1 MLEHYYAVIMAGG
14 GGTRLWPL
22 SRKAHPKQMLRL
34 IDNRSLFQTSA
45 ERLKGVFPLERI
57 FVVTVKDQAEELQEQ
72 CPSIPGENF
81 IIEPSPR
88 GTASVVGLA
97 AVALQQRDPQAVMA
111 ILTSDHFIG
120 NEPGFRELLTIAY
133 DVAQD
138 DYLVTIGIQ
147 PNYAATGYGYIQKG
161 DSLGVYSGV
170 EVSRVLRFKEKP
182 DESHAREMFS
192 QGDHTWNSGMFF
204 WRVDSILAE
213 FKRQMPG
220 LSTKLEEIASA
231 WSTGQRSKVIQ
242 RVWPTLKQETIDYGI
257 MEGARNVAVIPAAG
271 LRWSDVGTWDSLFD
285 VLPSDEYGNIV
296 MGGRH
301 LAIDTR
307 ESLVYVNQEHR
318 LIVTIGVEDLVLVD
332 TGDVL
337 LVCRKDQ
344 AQKVRNVVD
353 ELKKTDGT
361 TYV

>member
-22 SRKAHPKQMLRL
+22 SRRARPKQMLRL
-34 IDNRSLFQTSA
+34 IDHRSLFQTSV
-45 ERLKGVFPLERI
+45 ERLDGVFPLDRI
-57 FVVTVKDQAEELQEQ
+57 FVVTVKEQAEELQEQ
-72 CPSIPGENF
+72 CPSIPVENF
-81 IIEPSPR
+81 IIEPGPR

-97 AVALQQRDPQAVMA
+97 AVALKARDPQAVMA

-120 NEPGFRELLTIAY
+120 NEPGFRDLLRVAY

-138 DYLVTIGIQ
+138 NYLVTLGIE
-147 PNYAATGYGYIQKG
+147 PNYPATGYGYIQKG
-161 DSLGVYSGV
+161 DALGNYSGM
-170 EVSRVLRFKEKP
+170 EVGKVLRFKEKP
-182 DESHAREMFS
+182 DEAHAREMFS
-192 QGDHTWNSGMFF
+192 TGDHTWNSGMFF
-204 WRVDSILAE
+204 WRVDRIMTE
-213 FKRQMPG
+213 FKRQMPD
-220 LSTKLEEIASA
+220 LAAKLDEIAAA
-231 WSTGQRSKVIQ
+231 WNTDRRIEVIQ
-242 RVWPTLKQETIDYGI
+242 RLWPTLKQETIDYGV
-257 MEGARNVAVIPAAG
+257 MEGAQNVAVIPAAG
-271 LRWSDVGTWDSLFD
+271 LQWSDVGTWDSLFD
-285 VLPSDEYGNIV
+285 VLPSDEFGNIV

-301 LAIDTR
+301 LAVDTR